1 MLRGDNPAT
10 GDFVGLLQTLHKKE
24 VGTRGSI
31 KDLRHA
37 LDILL
42 FTHAATTLVEVDSTN
57 AAAFVVREYA
67 SLAYYLRQH
76 SSLQQVADGIDAI
89 IDHHVQGPDP
99 PDDDMLSILRV
110 LLALSGGTSGR
121 SYADTNLGPRTL
133 QLARQHHPFQAYNRR
148 MGETIVQSNVNL
160 ANDPHSLFRMGHTVS
175 SCDAKDMLDAMQA
188 MPGHSAFQS
197 DFWHDKA
204 TPKPA
209 DLFGALQHSAFDRT
223 DSQLVRFDLRLS
235 VPALDETPPD
245 LISNALTSAKIKHLP
260 RRRQRVVDISSTRCS
275 SSSAGLLRPPPLD
288 TTRGGNCLLF
298 SAHKSTIDVD
308 LGPSIQDQP
317 KPSNQS
323 TSLNHPH
330 KQHALL
336 QVWENLGPNK
346 VQLGRRLMLGSPT
359 VVASNRIAEATL
371 VACLLDVLNGIDSA
385 VFPSRGLFECC
396 YDKEIQVAT
405 NSRIDVSD
413 LLDEFARTGTFM
425 RRLSALARDC
435 GHHDMHGGRRVLQ
448 CLGTTLQ
455 YFIAGHHAFV
465 LELKHNNK
473 SLVQL
478 WAATSTL
485 RRRLRHVAALFLC
498 DDDTLWQHQQVE
510 ITLPTGVALLN
521 RIYHGIV
528 QTQFCDP
535 STAALS
541 MWFFTHVSVPYFE
554 ALTHWV
560 FVGKSALDDAY
571 LEFAQDQSF
580 ECLECLQHKDDDTL
594 NLAIAE
600 TRSLLQVTRA
610 VHSQVYYLTSSKWHP
625 LQLVTDHD
633 ALHHY
638 LAQHAVNLAT
648 TRSAVQAYSDA
659 QMQAVAD
666 SVYALN
672 HTLSTTH
679 SHGNTFAHHD
689 MRAHDEGQRQVKR
702 LKQQVQRKLLDE
714 QVAHNRDLA
723 LRLQAQGQLDHA
735 LQQTQLVAAQEKAD
749 QDNRR
754 RLVEIYADLMAKA
767 DRKHRRALWRQ
778 ARVRRKE
785 HFKAALTK
793 LYRLESSAWYA
804 GVGMDVPGNHPEADP
819 MATRISQTYPS
830 LIGTSTSHNPL
841 DNPKTP
847 YIKKSPR
854 GDSLK
859 PPTNALN
866 NDDTVG
872 MPSSVRVL
880 KAPGGGGQDASN
892 VIYHGDQE
900 KPVDLPTTR
909 VTQEAGGSGTAASDA
924 IYHANLERPVD
935 VPHVRI
941 LQAPGGTSKHAAGH
955 VIYPRDDQI
964 ERDLAVHGSSVR
976 VLQEPGGSGR
986 AASAL
991 LYPDE
996 EPSNL
1001 VTHVNHVRILQDS
1014 GGDGN
1019 VANDLIYG
1027 RNDAEY
1033 ASPRASVRVSQA
1045 PGGNGDELSDTLY
1058 AQFSTMAVQDRPSV
1072 KVLGPSG
1079 GGHDSVSSLVFGGLT
1094 EAVPPPKRQD
1104 LVYPTSNIT
1113 MEWAAA
1119 PTSRLT
1125 PPRQVLAHETFATA
1139 TLTGDYARVL
1149 ETYRALM
1156 DQDVDPVEYAPI
1168 ESLIRCS
1175 LVEPI
1180 LNQRSFVGS
1189 VALTVFRDH
1198 VHLMQHL
1205 QTLHDIM
1212 LLSGGLWVEQFMHEF
1227 IQGLD
1232 ASSRVNWGVPGAL
1245 NDLLAHALEEAQYDV
1260 TRDSTMLFAFR
1271 PTDELETLLGATTIV
1286 PSLGQVLEGIEPVYA
1301 LPTVLTDVVVPVST
1315 LHLYVTLHK
1324 HLFQLKAIAVSMQS
1338 VRRVLRTHH
1347 TIVARSGHLM
1357 LHVMHHLCATL
1368 VAHCFQSIAE
1378 EWHRFQLLAESCR
1391 DAVAFKR
1398 LHDGYV
1404 HAVATRCFL
1413 DSASVA
1419 VHAKIQACL
1428 SRVML
1433 VVEVVQNNGTRAVA
1447 LKRAL
1452 GHLAD
1457 TAQGVDDGTLR
1468 ALCDELRRSSAP
1480 AAQELLLRLDFGTR
1494 ETVS

>member
-1 MLRGDNPAT
+1 MKT
-10 GDFVGLLQTLHKKE
+10 
-24 VGTRGSI
+24 
-31 KDLRHA
+31 
-37 LDILL
+37 
-42 FTHAATTLVEVDSTN
+42 
-57 AAAFVVREYA
+57 
-67 SLAYYLRQH
+67 
-76 SSLQQVADGIDAI
+76 
-89 IDHHVQGPDP
+89 
-99 PDDDMLSILRV
+99 DMW
-110 LLALSGGTSGR
+110 
-121 SYADTNLGPRTL
+121 
-133 QLARQHHPFQAYNRR
+133 QL
-148 MGETIVQSNVNL
+148 
-160 ANDPHSLFRMGHTVS
+160 
-175 SCDAKDMLDAMQA
+175 
-188 MPGHSAFQS
+188 
-197 DFWHDKA
+197 
-204 TPKPA
+204 
-209 DLFGALQHSAFDRT
+209 
-223 DSQLVRFDLRLS
+223 
-235 VPALDETPPD
+235 
-245 LISNALTSAKIKHLP
+245 
-260 RRRQRVVDISSTRCS
+260 
-275 SSSAGLLRPPPLD
+275 
-288 TTRGGNCLLF
+288 
-298 SAHKSTIDVD
+298 
-308 LGPSIQDQP
+308 
-317 KPSNQS
+317 
-323 TSLNHPH
+323 
-330 KQHALL
+330 
-336 QVWENLGPNK
+336 
-346 VQLGRRLMLGSPT
+346 
-359 VVASNRIAEATL
+359 
-371 VACLLDVLNGIDSA
+371 
-385 VFPSRGLFECC
+385 
-396 YDKEIQVAT
+396 
-405 NSRIDVSD
+405 
-413 LLDEFARTGTFM
+413 
-425 RRLSALARDC
+425 
-435 GHHDMHGGRRVLQ
+435 
-448 CLGTTLQ
+448 
-455 YFIAGHHAFV
+455 
-465 LELKHNNK
+465 
-473 SLVQL
+473 
-478 WAATSTL
+478 
-485 RRRLRHVAALFLC
+485 
-498 DDDTLWQHQQVE
+498 E
-510 ITLPTGVALLN
+510 ITAKLPTGVALLN

-535 STAALS
+535 SAAALS

-560 FVGKSALDDAY
+560 FVGGDLDDEC
-571 LEFAQDQSF
+571 LEFAQDKSF
-580 ECLECLQHKDDDTL
+580 QCLDCLQHKDDGTL

-600 TRSLLQVTRA
+600 TGSLLQVTRA
-610 VHSQVYYLTSSKWHP
+610 VHSQVYYLTS
-625 LQLVTDHD
+625 
-633 ALHHY
+633 HY

-666 SVYALN
+666 SVYALT
-672 HTLSTTH
+672 HTLSTT
-679 SHGNTFAHHD
+679 HGNTFAHHD
-689 MRAHDEGQRQVKR
+689 MRAHDESQRQLKR

-714 QVAHNRDLA
+714 QVADNRDLA

-785 HFKAALTK
+785 NFKAALTK

-819 MATRISQTYPS
+819 MAARPSQTYPS

-841 DNPKTP
+841 DKPKTP

-924 IYHANLERPVD
+924 IYHGSANLERPVD

-986 AASAL
+986 AASDL
-991 LYPDE
+991 LYPDD

-1001 VTHVNHVRILQDS
+1001 VTHVNHVRILQDP

-1072 KVLGPSG
+1072 KVLAPSG

-1094 EAVPPPKRQD
+1094 EAVPPKRQGV
-1104 LVYPTSNIT
+1104 VYPTSNIT

-1119 PTSRLT
+1119 QTSRQT

-1156 DQDVDPVEYAPI
+1156 DQVD
-1168 ESLIRCS
+1168 

-1189 VALTVFRDH
+1189 VALNVFREH

-1205 QTLHDIM
+1205 HTLHDIM

-1245 NDLLAHALEEAQYDV
+1245 NDLLAHALEEAKYDA

-1271 PTDELETLLGATTIV
+1271 PTDELETLLGAATIV

-1357 LHVMHHLCATL
+1357 LHVHAT
-1368 VAHCFQSIAE
+1368 
-1378 EWHRFQLLAESCR
+1378 
-1391 DAVAFKR
+1391 
-1398 LHDGYV
+1398 
-1404 HAVATRCFL
+1404 
-1413 DSASVA
+1413 
-1419 VHAKIQACL
+1419 IQACL

-1433 VVEVVQNNGTRAVA
+1433 VVEVVQNNGTRAMA

-1452 GHLAD
+1452 GHMAD
-1457 TAQGVDDGTLR
+1457 TAQGVDGTLR

-1480 AAQELLLRLDFGTR
+1480 AAQVLKTCHRGGLME
-1494 ETVS
+1494 